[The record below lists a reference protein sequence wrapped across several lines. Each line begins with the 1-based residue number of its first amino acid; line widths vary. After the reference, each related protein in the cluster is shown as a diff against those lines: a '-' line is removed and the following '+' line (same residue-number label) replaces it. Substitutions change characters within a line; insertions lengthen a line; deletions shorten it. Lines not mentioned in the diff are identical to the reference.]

1 MSANSVKEACGFG
14 MSVKI
19 GRLGKSLK
27 EGGEGHI
34 WLGGE
39 YQKATVAFL
48 LRFLTAPHPDRIQI
62 LSDQAVICLDQGCA
76 SKIKL

>member
-1 MSANSVKEACGFG
+1 MSEKS
-14 MSVKI
+14 

-27 EGGEGHI
+27 ECVGHI

-39 YQKATVAFL
+39 YQKAAVAFL
-48 LRFLTAPHPDRIQI
+48 LRFLTAPHLDRIQI

-76 SKIKL
+76 SKITL